1 MQWCHGINNCCS
13 IVFFP
18 PSQLISV
25 TEVAN
30 TSQLVLFTKNDSRM
44 KSNEEK
50 TALKATE
57 NRKLF
62 VLRLL
67 SWYIGR
73 YTGQLPCYTQG
84 MSSVYKD
91 CVCVPDFYR
100 SAGRTRGNVIV
111 LKKLT

>member
-50 TALKATE
+50 NSFESYRESQTFCVEIAFLVH
-57 NRKLF
+57 RK
-62 VLRLL
+62 V
-67 SWYIGR
+67 
-73 YTGQLPCYTQG
+73 
-84 MSSVYKD
+84 
-91 CVCVPDFYR
+91 YR
-100 SAGRTRGNVIV
+100 STSMLHARNVV
-111 LKKLT
+111 SL